1 MNAIPRLKVYQGPA
15 LLSYGF
21 RPFFFLGACQAAL
34 GIALWLPLFEG
45 EFTLPSMFAP
55 RDWHIH
61 EMLFGYLAAVVTGFL
76 LTAIPSWTGRLPLR
90 GTSLLGLVIVWL
102 AGRVAVFLSMHLGWM
117 VAAVVDST
125 FLLLVV
131 AAAAREIVAGQ
142 NWRNLRVL
150 VPVTVLALANI
161 GFHLEAHAYSVPIF
175 ASRAGIWAML
185 ILIMLIGGRVIPSF
199 THNWLVRE
207 NPGRLPIPFGRFD
220 AISIALGAI
229 ALSAWFVAPD
239 HFVTGAALGL
249 AAVVH
254 IVRLARWAGERTTRD
269 RLVLVLHIAYAF
281 VPLGFALAALAAF
294 ELVSQSAGIH
304 AWMAGA
310 AGTMTLAVMIRAS
323 LGHTGQELAAGAGT
337 QLLYAAVVF
346 AALARIAGALFPAW
360 MLVLIH
366 AAALGWIAA
375 FGGFAFL
382 YGPLLFR
389 ARRSG

>member
-131 AAAAREIVAGQ
+131 AACCARNRRRAE
-142 NWRNLRVL
+142 
-150 VPVTVLALANI
+150 LAESACSCSGDRACARQYRLSPRSACIQCFHFREPHWYWGNAN
-161 GFHLEAHAYSVPIF
+161 
-175 ASRAGIWAML
+175 
-185 ILIMLIGGRVIPSF
+185 
-199 THNWLVRE
+199 
-207 NPGRLPIPFGRFD
+207 
-220 AISIALGAI
+220 
-229 ALSAWFVAPD
+229 PD
-239 HFVTGAALGL
+239 HA
-249 AAVVH
+249 
-254 IVRLARWAGERTTRD
+254 D
-269 RLVLVLHIAYAF
+269 RGPGHSEFYAQ
-281 VPLGFALAALAAF
+281 L
-294 ELVSQSAGIH
+294 
-304 AWMAGA
+304 AGA
-310 AGTMTLAVMIRAS
+310 RKSRPVAHPFWTV
-323 LGHTGQELAAGAGT
+323 
-337 QLLYAAVVF
+337 
-346 AALARIAGALFPAW
+346 
-360 MLVLIH
+360 
-366 AAALGWIAA
+366 
-375 FGGFAFL
+375 
-382 YGPLLFR
+382 
-389 ARRSG
+389 